1 MLLHEK
7 QLFISIIKNQY
18 ILYMKLKENDIKYI
32 IKTAC
37 SLLKED
43 VFADK
48 NKINK
53 KNKTI
58 GLTYNRAGRNYG
70 NARKTDMLKT
80 DKMDAQ
86 NSDTYEVILKGGITS
101 YNITDIKGTE
111 VMHFFKRY
119 YDNLKTEIKIDDGDV
134 TELYKI
140 LMEKNDFN
148 EFMETF
154 KNKIEFVV
162 KHYIAKNNIDISELK
177 GISIFPIES
186 SSRFNDYMAKF
197 LTYMQVNNLPIQLI
211 SKNMLVKDLRNF
223 EADKDFIKKNKDFY
237 NSSYT
242 EKENPEYGTVQNQVD
257 TALNRYHALKNLP
270 TFINNANFYFGKIM
284 SIYGNRNRE
293 DDSISDKR
301 LRTLADYFM
310 AYYDNLH
317 SCLALSYTDT
327 VTNQEKH
334 FMKKTIL
341 VQKKYSKGPSID
353 DRSKR
358 IWNMVKPLIGNEIS
372 TVTGKPYK
380 IYDIC
385 GWEPKKFEIKKLK
398 DSVRMGVR
406 NIYNP
411 NEDHEMVRQEIE
423 KTNNT
428 IFIIF
433 DDNISGG
440 ATLGD
445 ICYQC
450 KELGIKNLCP
460 ITFGKM
466 DKAETIGTIKL
477 NKPKDGWNM

>member
-1 MLLHEK
+1 MNLN
-7 QLFISIIKNQY
+7 KNDIQY
-18 ILYMKLKENDIKYI
+18 ILE
-32 IKTAC
+32 TAYR
-37 SLLKED
+37 LLKED

-86 NSDTYEVILKGGITS
+86 NSDTYEVTLKGGITS

-154 KNKIEFVV
+154 KNKIEYVV
-162 KHYIAKNNIDISELK
+162 EHYITKNNIDISKLK

-197 LTYMQVNNLPIQLI
+197 LTYMQINNLPIQLI
-211 SKNMLVKDLRNF
+211 SKNMLVKDLRYF
-223 EADKDFIKKNKDFY
+223 EADKDFIKKNKEFY

-242 EKENPEYGTVQNQVD
+242 EKENPEYGTVLNQVD
-257 TALNRYHALKNLP
+257 TALNRYHALKDLP
-270 TFINNANFYFGKIM
+270 TFINNANYYFNKIM
-284 SIYGNRNRE
+284 NIYNNRNRE
-293 DDSISDKR
+293 DNSLSDKR

-310 AYYDNLH
+310 AYHDNLQ
-317 SCLALSYTDT
+317 SCIELSYTD
-327 VTNQEKH
+327 VATNQVKG
-334 FMKKTIL
+334 FKKKTIL
-341 VQKKYSKGPSID
+341 VQKKYSKGTSID
-353 DRSKR
+353 NRSKL
-358 IWNMVKPLIGNEIS
+358 IWNMVKPLIENEIS

-380 IYDIC
+380 IFDIC
-385 GWEPKKFEIKKLK
+385 EWEPKKFEIKKLK

-411 NEDHEMVRQEIE
+411 NEDNEMVKQELE
-423 KTNNT
+423 KANNT

-466 DKAETIGTIKL
+466 DKAETIGTIRL
-477 NKPKDGWNM
+477 NKPKNGWNM